1 MLTLTYEYKLK
12 LTQQQA
18 KQIDHDLEVCRRVW
32 NHALRE
38 RKNWIASRK
47 CPVNACSVRSEYI
60 IPADAPYPSFNVQCQ
75 RLTEAKQTNPDLA
88 SVNAQALQQDLK
100 RLDQAFERRH
110 W

>member
-47 CPVNACSVRSEYI
+47 CPVNACSLVSEYI

-88 SVNAQALQQDLK
+88 SLNTQALQQDLK